1 MQYTE
6 SIQAIKQACK
16 FISDGQIDEAAQHI
30 DNHFP
35 FKSLEKSDSQ
45 YSPLQKTN
53 IFIRDGF
60 IDRYKGHLL
69 VFPPS
74 LRLISHYL
82 PKEFPYHPNGKMS
95 VGHIAYWQLFPTIDH
110 IYPVARGGKDEESN
124 WVSCSMLSNSIK
136 SNWTLEELEWELL
149 PPGNMTNWD
158 GMLRWYIDQVEA
170 NNTFLSK
177 KYFKTW
183 YNAAKA
189 CSTI

>member
-6 SIQAIKQACK
+6 SIHAIKQACR
-16 FISDGQIDEAAQHI
+16 FISDGQIDEAAHHI
-30 DNHFP
+30 GEHYP
-35 FKSLEKSDSQ
+35 FKPLEKSARK
-45 YSPLQKTN
+45 YTPLQMTK
-53 IFIRDGF
+53 IFVRDGF
-60 IDRYKGHLL
+60 IDRYKGHPL

-74 LRLISHYL
+74 LRIISHYL
-82 PKEFPYHPNGKMS
+82 PAIFPYHKNGKMS

-110 IYPVARGGKDEESN
+110 IYPVARGGKDEETN
-124 WVSCSMLSNSIK
+124 WVCCSMLSNSIK

-149 PPGNMTNWD
+149 PPGNRADWD
-158 GMLRWYIDQVEA
+158 GMLGWYIEQVEA

-177 KYFKTW
+177 QYFKIW

>member
-1 MQYTE
+1 MQYAE

-30 DNHFP
+30 GDNFP
-35 FKSLEKSDSQ
+35 FKPLEKSARK
-45 YSPLQKTN
+45 YTPLQMTN
-53 IFIRDGF
+53 IFFRDGF
-60 IDRYKGHLL
+60 IDRYKGHPL

-74 LRLISHYL
+74 LRIISHYL
-82 PKEFPYHPNGKMS
+82 PTMFPYHKNGKMS

-124 WVSCSMLSNSIK
+124 WVCCSMLSNSIK
-136 SNWTLEELEWELL
+136 SNWTLQEFEWELL
-149 PPGNMTNWD
+149 SPGNRTNWD
-158 GMLRWYIDQVEA
+158 GMLSWYIDQVEA
-170 NNTFLSK
+170 NKTFLSK
-177 KYFKTW
+177 NYFKIW

>member
-30 DNHFP
+30 DDHYP
-35 FKSLEKSDSQ
+35 FKPLEKLIRK
-45 YSPLQKTN
+45 PTLLQMTN

-60 IDRYKGHLL
+60 IDRYKGHPL

-82 PKEFPYHPNGKMS
+82 PKAFPYHPNGKMS

-124 WVSCSMLSNSIK
+124 WISCSMLTNSIK
-136 SNWTLEELEWELL
+136 SNWTLAELGWGEPL
-149 PPGNMTNWD
+149 PPGDMTHWD
-158 GMLRWYIDQVEA
+158 GTAGWFIDQIKS
-170 NNTFLSK
+170 NKSLLSINYLK
-177 KYFKTW
+177 NW
-183 YNAAKA
+183 YNAAKNLK
-189 CSTI
+189 